1 MAFKKMGRPMKVI
14 TVFIAIAMLIPVF
27 MSAYTYFSN
36 REKKTV
42 MLKIDGEKIYKE
54 DFDKKYDNFSKQ
66 IESLNEQIIKAKNL
80 DKEKYQALPEELV
93 KGYVLAGQ
101 VYEALNKVL
110 INELGARASKKEIE
124 QKFKELEDQLG
135 GSKGLITALNA
146 QGQTVENLRE
156 TIKMFLLNDKKL
168 EIIKQK
174 ISVTDKEIEE
184 RFNQR
189 KFTEYEDKSFAE
201 VKDEVKDDILNE
213 KAKIYE
219 KSLIENKFNNAKI
232 SISDKTIEPALNK
245 LKEVFFEKEE
255 YKFTYMDVLSQI
267 VNLFFKQGNG
277 YTEDF
282 QNMIKGLIETDLDK
296 KIRIRDKAIESGLTL
311 NQDLL
316 PKYQLEYIAEEYVS
330 KLIGSYVATEEEM
343 RAIFNKYQGAFD
355 IQHTVSG
362 EIIGMAYIPSDD
374 DAKET
379 ENKVIELMKTITKE
393 NFADKARELSK
404 DPGSVQNGGDL
415 GKANINNFVPEF
427 RTAVAKAEAGSIV
440 GPIKTQF
447 GYHIILVEEK
457 DENNKDIATL
467 KHILIKVEAGEK
479 TKEEIKNKVLEIK
492 ELITSNKLTW
502 ENITSDTTGKY
513 NEYGIK
519 DHFSKVKQ
527 NDKLPVVGYDKTVNS
542 KLFSAKV
549 GDFIEISLDDSF
561 VIIQKTED
569 TPYKKVSYNNE
580 VKEKLN
586 FIAATDYVTRHL
598 LEI

>member
-110 INELGARASKKEIE
+110 TNELGARASKKEIE

-404 DPGSVQNGGDL
+404 DPGSAQNGGDL

-479 TKEEIKNKVLEIK
+479 TKEETKNKVLEIK

-569 TPYKKVSYNNE
+569 TPYKKVSYNE

>member
-80 DKEKYQALPEELV
+80 DKERYQALPEELV

-110 INELGARASKKEIE
+110 TNELGARASKKEIE

-379 ENKVIELMKTITKE
+379 ENKVIELMKTIIKE

-404 DPGSVQNGGDL
+404 DPGSAQNGGDL

-479 TKEEIKNKVLEIK
+479 TKEETKNKVLEIK

-569 TPYKKVSYNNE
+569 TPYKKVSYNE

>member
-110 INELGARASKKEIE
+110 TNELGARASKKEIE

-245 LKEVFFEKEE
+245 LKEVFSEKEE

-404 DPGSVQNGGDL
+404 DPGSAQNGGDL

-467 KHILIKVEAGEK
+467 KHILIKVEAGER

-569 TPYKKVSYNNE
+569 TPYKKVSYNE

>member
-66 IESLNEQIIKAKNL
+66 IESLNEQIIKVKNL

-362 EIIGMAYIPSDD
+362 EIIGMPYIPSDD

-404 DPGSVQNGGDL
+404 DPGSAQNGGDL

-569 TPYKKVSYNNE
+569 TPYKKVSYNE

>member
-110 INELGARASKKEIE
+110 TNELGARASKKEIE

-404 DPGSVQNGGDL
+404 DPGSAQNGGDL

-479 TKEEIKNKVLEIK
+479 TKEETKNKVLEIK

-542 KLFSAKV
+542 KLFSTKV

-569 TPYKKVSYNNE
+569 TPYKKVSYNE

>member
-110 INELGARASKKEIE
+110 TNELGARASKKEIE

-330 KLIGSYVATEEEM
+330 KLIDSYVATEEEM

-362 EIIGMAYIPSDD
+362 EIIGRPYIPSDD

-404 DPGSVQNGGDL
+404 DPGSAQNGGDL

-479 TKEEIKNKVLEIK
+479 TKEETKNKVLEIK

-569 TPYKKVSYNNE
+569 TPYKKVSYNE

>member
-1 MAFKKMGRPMKVI
+1 MALKKMGRPMKII

-36 REKKTV
+36 IEKKTV

-80 DKEKYQALPEELV
+80 DKEKYQALPDELV

-101 VYEALNKVL
+101 VYETLNKVL
-110 INELGARASKKEIE
+110 TNELGARVSKKEIE
-124 QKFKELEDQLG
+124 QKFKELEEELG
-135 GSKGLITALNA
+135 GSKALVTALNA

-156 TIKMFLLNDKKL
+156 TIKMYLLNDKKL

-174 ISVTDKEIEE
+174 ISITDSEIED
-184 RFNQR
+184 RFNQK
-189 KFTEYEDKSFAE
+189 KFSEYEDKSFAE
-201 VKDEVKDDILNE
+201 VKDEVKDEILNE

-219 KSLIENKFNNAKI
+219 KSLMENKWNNAKI
-232 SISDKTIEPALNK
+232 SISDKTIEPVVNK

-255 YKFTYMDVLSQI
+255 YKFTYMDVLSQV

-282 QNMIKGLIETDLDK
+282 QEMIKGLIESDLDK

-311 NQDLL
+311 NKDLL

-330 KLIGSYVATEEEM
+330 KLIGSYVASEEEM

-362 EIIGMAYIPSDD
+362 EIIGKAYIPSDD

-379 ENKVIELMKTITKE
+379 ENKVMELMKDITKE
-393 NFADKARELSK
+393 NFADKAKELSQ
-404 DPGSVQNGGDL
+404 DPGSANNGGDL
-415 GKANINNFVPEF
+415 GKSNINNFVPEF
-427 RTAVAKAEAGSIV
+427 KSAVAKAEPGSIV

-457 DENNKDIATL
+457 DKDNKDIATL

-479 TKEEIKNKVLEIK
+479 TKEETKNKVLEIK

-502 ENITSDTTGKY
+502 ENIASDSTGKY

-519 DHFSKVKQ
+519 DHFSKVKE

-542 KLFSAKV
+542 KLFTAKV
-549 GDFIEISLDDSF
+549 GDFIEISLEDSF

-569 TPYKKVSYNNE
+569 IPYKKVSYDE

-586 FIAATDYVTRHL
+586 FISATEYVTKHL

>member
-110 INELGARASKKEIE
+110 TNELGARASKKEIE

-282 QNMIKGLIETDLDK
+282 QNMIKGLIETDLYK

-404 DPGSVQNGGDL
+404 DPGSAQNGGDL

-479 TKEEIKNKVLEIK
+479 TKEETKNKVLEIK

-569 TPYKKVSYNNE
+569 TPYKKVSYNE

>member
-110 INELGARASKKEIE
+110 TNELGARASKKEIE

-404 DPGSVQNGGDL
+404 DPGSAQNGGDL

-479 TKEEIKNKVLEIK
+479 TKEEAKNKVLEIK

-569 TPYKKVSYNNE
+569 TPYKKVSYNE

>member
-404 DPGSVQNGGDL
+404 DPGSAQNGGDL

-542 KLFSAKV
+542 KLFSAKI

-569 TPYKKVSYNNE
+569 TPYKKVSYNE

>member
-1 MAFKKMGRPMKVI
+1 MALKKMGRPMKII

-27 MSAYTYFSN
+27 MSAYTYISN

-54 DFDKKYDNFSKQ
+54 DFEKRYNDFSRQ
-66 IESLNEQIIKAKNL
+66 VESLSEQIIKAKKL
-80 DKEKYQALPEELV
+80 YKEKFQSLPDELV

-101 VYEALNKVL
+101 VYEAINKVL
-110 INELGARASKKEIE
+110 TNELGARVSRSEIE

-146 QGQTVENLRE
+146 QGQTVEGLRS
-156 TIKMFLLNDKKL
+156 TIKTFLLNDKKL
-168 EIIKQK
+168 DIIKQK
-174 ISVTDKEIEE
+174 ISVTDKEIED

-201 VKDEVKDDILNE
+201 VKDEVKDEILSE

-219 KSLIENKFNNAKI
+219 KSLIENKFNNAKF
-232 SISDKTIEPALNK
+232 SISDKSIEPALNK

-255 YKFTYMDVLSQI
+255 YRFTYMDVLSQVI
-267 VNLFFKQGNG
+267 NLFFKQGNG

-282 QNMIKGLIETDLDK
+282 QNMIKGLIESDLEK
-296 KIRIRDKAIESGLTL
+296 KVRIKDKAIESGLTL

-316 PKYQLEYIAEEYVS
+316 PKYQLEYIAEEYVA
-330 KLIGSYVATEEEM
+330 KLISSYVANEEEM
-343 RAIFNKYQGAFD
+343 RSIFNKYRGAFD
-355 IQHTVSG
+355 IPHTVSG
-362 EIIGMAYIPSDD
+362 EIIGKVYIPSDD

-379 ENKVIELMKTITKE
+379 EAKVIELMKEITKE
-393 NFADKARELSK
+393 NFAEKAKELSK
-404 DPGSVQNGGDL
+404 DPGSANNGGDL

-427 RTAVAKAEAGSIV
+427 RAAVAKAEVGSIV
-440 GPIKTQF
+440 GPVKTQF

-457 DENNKDIATL
+457 DKNNKDIATL
-467 KHILIKVEAGEK
+467 KHILIRVEAGEK
-479 TKEEIKNKVLEIK
+479 TKEDTKNKVLEIK
-492 ELITSNKLTW
+492 NLITNSKLTW

-519 DHFSKVKQ
+519 DHFSKVKE
-527 NDKLPVVGYDKTVNS
+527 NDKLPVVGYDKAVNS
-542 KLFSAKV
+542 KLFSAKI

-569 TPYKKVSYNNE
+569 TPYKKVSYNE
-580 VKEKLN
+580 VKDKLN
-586 FIAATDYVTRHL
+586 FIAATEYVTRHL

>member
-110 INELGARASKKEIE
+110 TNELGARASKKEIE

-362 EIIGMAYIPSDD
+362 EIIGMPYIPSDD

-404 DPGSVQNGGDL
+404 DPGSAQNGGDL

-479 TKEEIKNKVLEIK
+479 TKEETKNKVLEIK

-569 TPYKKVSYNNE
+569 TPYKKVSYNE

>member
-110 INELGARASKKEIE
+110 TNELGARASKKEIE

-404 DPGSVQNGGDL
+404 DPGSAQNGGDL

-427 RTAVAKAEAGSIV
+427 RTAVAKADAGSIV

-479 TKEEIKNKVLEIK
+479 TKEETKNKVLEIK

-569 TPYKKVSYNNE
+569 TPYKKVSYNE

>member
-66 IESLNEQIIKAKNL
+66 IESLNEQIIKVKNL

-404 DPGSVQNGGDL
+404 DPGSAQNGGDL

-479 TKEEIKNKVLEIK
+479 TKEETKNKVLEIK

-569 TPYKKVSYNNE
+569 TPYKKVSYNE

>member
-404 DPGSVQNGGDL
+404 DPGSAQNGGDL

-479 TKEEIKNKVLEIK
+479 TKEETKNKVLEIK

-569 TPYKKVSYNNE
+569 TPYKKVSYNE